1 MPQLPLNL
9 VNLIL
14 LFTAIIAAIL
24 YLREYNKRKKLEV
37 EGDKFLQGLKEKGW
51 ETLNQSIKK
60 SQAILGEAELE
71 GIKAV
76 AGNKV
81 ELSKLDADYA
91 KQINIALNKSEQT
104 IALAQNQLMQFMQ
117 NLQKRSEAF
126 EEAGIK
132 TGEQRIN
139 QLFEKIETRVS
150 DFLVQT
156 EQKSLS
162 SIELELKAAREMI
175 DSYKNQKFKLIDEN
189 IVAMMEQTLSIVLAK
204 KLALKDQL
212 DLIYEALE
220 KAKAEKFIV

>member
-1 MPQLPLNL
+1 
-9 VNLIL
+9 
-14 LFTAIIAAIL
+14 
-24 YLREYNKRKKLEV
+24 LEV